1 MLNKE
6 KLNNLAQE
14 IWKSAESLRGKFK
27 AYDYQNIV
35 LPMITIRRI
44 ECVLETWRNQE
55 RATIEQKFPGDTPEQ
70 IQERLKK
77 REKSSFRFWNSCDWT
92 LKHLSDEA
100 PQLLEENF
108 REYLKAFSPN
118 IESIIDHFNFRE
130 TLGKL
135 KKSGRLAT
143 IVEQYAGEDLS
154 LDRLSNLEMGYV

>member
-55 RATIEQKFPGDTPEQ
+55 RAAIEQKFPGDTPEQ

-77 REKSSFRFWNSCDWT
+77 REKSSFRFWN
-92 LKHLSDEA
+92 
-100 PQLLEENF
+100 
-108 REYLKAFSPN
+108 
-118 IESIIDHFNFRE
+118 
-130 TLGKL
+130 
-135 KKSGRLAT
+135 GRF
-143 IVEQYAGEDLS
+143 
-154 LDRLSNLEMGYV
+154 GYPVDPVLQ

>member
-55 RATIEQKFPGDTPEQ
+55 RAAIEQKFPGDTPEQ

-77 REKSSFRFWNSCDWT
+77 REKSSFRFWNGSDWT
-92 LKHLSDEA
+92 LKRLSDEA

-108 REYLKAFSPN
+108 RAYLKAFSSN

-135 KKSGRLAT
+135 KKKWPAFISFGHWNKKR
-143 IVEQYAGEDLS
+143 
-154 LDRLSNLEMGYV
+154 

>member
-6 KLNNLAQE
+6 KLNNLTQE

-55 RATIEQKFPGDTPEQ
+55 RANIEKTFPNDPPEK

-77 REKSSFRFWNSCDWT
+77 REKSFHFWNSSDCS
-92 LKHLSDEA
+92 LK
-100 PQLLEENF
+100 
-108 REYLKAFSPN
+108 
-118 IESIIDHFNFRE
+118 
-130 TLGKL
+130 
-135 KKSGRLAT
+135 
-143 IVEQYAGEDLS
+143 
-154 LDRLSNLEMGYV
+154 RLSRRK